1 MCEMAGGLTY
11 LKGLI
16 DMKLFAGYDGGGTK
30 TACVLCDETGKLL
43 GTGIGGPSNYLYC
56 GKEMAAESVREATR
70 QAFASAGLEPCTLE
84 AAYMASAAILLQHGD
99 SHVPFFS
106 TCMDAKTVLC
116 ESDLYPIWFASTREE
131 PAVVSIAGTG
141 AVTYVCSLDG
151 FIRTSGWGPLL
162 GDEGSGY
169 DLGLRA
175 LRLVCRMADK
185 RAEMDEEFV
194 NAILERLEVSVPREL
209 IGAVN
214 RGDSRSKVAS
224 AAYTVSQL
232 YTKGNETAKKLLEVS
247 AEEIA
252 LAVNTVASQR
262 ASHEPIP
269 LVLNGSLVEP
279 GRPLY
284 QLLEEKLVRPG
295 SCISRICAPDV
306 HPAVASAALAMHNC
320 GYDVGAEALLSGAKE
335 VLR

>member
-1 MCEMAGGLTY
+1 
-11 LKGLI
+11 
-16 DMKLFAGYDGGGTK
+16 MKLFAGYDGGGTK

-56 GKEMAAESVREATR
+56 GKELAAESVREATG
-70 QAFASAGLEPCTLE
+70 QAFRAAGMEPCTLE

-106 TCMDAKTVLC
+106 TCMDAKKVLC
-116 ESDLYPIWFASTREE
+116 ESDIYPIWYGSTREE

-141 AVTYVCSLDG
+141 AVTYVCSLEG

-175 LRLVCRMADK
+175 LRLACRMADK
-185 RAEMDEEFV
+185 REEMDEEFV

-232 YTKGNETAKKLLEVS
+232 YTRGNETAKKLLEVS

-252 LAVNTVASQR
+252 LAVKTVASQR

-284 QLLEEKLVRPG
+284 QLLEEKLVSPG
-295 SCISRICAPDV
+295 SCISRVCAPDV
-306 HPAVASAALAMHNC
+306 HPAVASAALAMHHC
-320 GYDVGAEALLSGAKE
+320 GYDQGGEALFACAKE
-335 VLR
+335 VFR

>member
-1 MCEMAGGLTY
+1 
-11 LKGLI
+11 
-16 DMKLFAGYDGGGTK
+16 MKLFAGYDGGGTK
-30 TACVLCDETGKLL
+30 TACVLTDETGRLL

-56 GKEMAAESVREATR
+56 GKELAAASVKDATE
-70 QAFASAGLEPCTLE
+70 QAFRAAGMETQVLE
-84 AAYMASAAILLQHGD
+84 AAYMSSAAILIQHGD
-99 SHVPFFS
+99 SHVPFFR
-106 TCMDAKTVLC
+106 TCIDAKTVLC
-116 ESDLYPIWFASTREE
+116 ESDIYPIWYGSTREE

-175 LRLVCRMADK
+175 LRLTCRMADG
-185 RAEMDEEFV
+185 REELDQEFV
-194 NAILERLEVSVPREL
+194 DAILERLGVSVPREL
-209 IGAVN
+209 IRAVN
-214 RGDSRSKVAS
+214 QGDSRSKVAS

-232 YTKGNETAKKLLEVS
+232 FEKGNQTARKLLEVS
-247 AEEIA
+247 ADEIA

-262 ASHEPIP
+262 ENPTPIP

-284 QLLEEKLVRPG
+284 RLLEEKLVKPG
-295 SCISRICAPDV
+295 SYISRVCAPDV
-306 HPAVASAALAMHNC
+306 HPAVASAALALHSC
-320 GYDVGAEALLSGAKE
+320 GYDQGAEALFACAKE
-335 VLR
+335 VFR